1 MLLIPQFFSY
11 TSGSLHSEHSIHT
24 GSCHDHS
31 CYTSRSVGAETIQLT
46 VFWLLFFLW
55 SYLSLWIFSLHYP
68 AQASPF
74 DCNFES
80 GICSYTQ
87 DRSDRFDWTRANGPT
102 GSANT
107 GPSIDHTFSNG
118 TCTFCILMVF
128 LLKFCIHVVLNWCM
142 VMQFF
147 SK

>member
-11 TSGSLHSEHSIHT
+11 TSGSLHSKHGHT

-31 CYTSRSVGAETIQLT
+31 SYTTRSVGAESVVKYHT
-46 VFWLLFFLW
+46 VFWLFFLW
-55 SYLSLWIFSLHYP
+55 SSLFMNLSLHYS

-118 TCTFCILMVF
+118 TRTFCILMVF
-128 LLKFCIHVVLNWCM
+128 FLKFCMHAVSNRYK
-142 VMQFF
+142 VMSCCCQ
-147 SK
+147 